1 MINSKRD
8 SRQAANKLCY
18 ECGDKL
24 CAVMWR
30 LVPVSFFSVFSDTE
44 KGTTMT
50 EIHITEEKKNSTAV
64 LVGVETPEMRD
75 GECDASLDELE
86 RLAETAGAV
95 VAARLVQSRE
105 KPDVRTVIGS
115 GKVAELKTI
124 CSECGAELCI
134 FDCEMSP
141 SQIRNVEDEVGEV
154 RVIDRSMLILDIFAL
169 HAATAEGKLQVEL
182 AQLKYTAPRLIGKGK
197 QLSRLGGGIGTRG
210 PGESK
215 LESDKRHLARRV
227 ASLEAELEA
236 VENTRRTTRSARDRS
251 GLPHVAIVGYTNA
264 GKSTLLNRLTDAGI
278 LAEDKLFATLDP
290 TTRKFTLPGGESV
303 LLTDTVGFIRKLP
316 HHLVKAFRSTLEEA
330 ALSDIL
336 LHIVDASDPEYP
348 DEMKVTEELLAEL
361 GAGGKPMLIVYNKC
375 DREADGIHAPALT
388 PNGSNRAVCV
398 SALTGQGVDE
408 MVAMLEAIVREG
420 KVRVTFR
427 FPNSEA
433 GALSSLYRMA
443 AVESVEYGD
452 EYITA
457 VAVADAKTRGVL
469 AAYELK

>member
-1 MINSKRD
+1 
-8 SRQAANKLCY
+8 
-18 ECGDKL
+18 
-24 CAVMWR
+24 
-30 LVPVSFFSVFSDTE
+30 
-44 KGTTMT
+44 MT

-75 GECDASLDELE
+75 GECEASLDELE

-215 LESDKRHLARRV
+215 LESDKRHRARRV
-227 ASLEAELEA
+227 AALETELGA

-251 GLPHVAIVGYTNA
+251 GLPRVAIVGYTNA

-375 DREADGIHAPALT
+375 DREADGIPAPALA
-388 PNGSNRAVCV
+388 PNGLNRAVCV

-443 AVESVEYGD
+443 AVESVDYGD